1 MTNIKKALDKILGWF
16 CIIIFS
22 LMVIF
27 TTYQVVVRYVFSSP
41 SAISETLIRYLFVW
55 LILYSAAYVFGQK
68 DHINIGYLKDK
79 MSEPVK
85 QKVNIII
92 EIITIAFSVLV
103 LIYGGIKV
111 TNLNMLQ
118 FDSILGIP
126 TGIIYSCIPIAGVLI
141 IFYSIYNITIYA
153 QGQEIAEETVVID

>member
-1 MTNIKKALDKILGWF
+1 MTNFKKALDKILGWF
-16 CIIIFS
+16 CILIFS

-27 TTYQVVVRYVFSSP
+27 TTYQVIVRYVFSSP
-41 SAISETLIRYLFVW
+41 SAVSETLTRYLFVW

-68 DHINIGYLKDK
+68 DHINIGYLKEK
-79 MSEPVK
+79 ISEPVK

-92 EIITIAFSVLV
+92 ELITIAFSILV

-126 TGIIYSCIPIAGVLI
+126 TGLIYSCIPIAGVLI
-141 IFYSIYNITIYA
+141 IFYSIYNITLYA
-153 QGQEIAEETVVID
+153 KGEEIVEDSAIID

>member
-41 SAISETLIRYLFVW
+41 SAISETLTRYLFVW

-92 EIITIAFSVLV
+92 EIITIAFSALV

-141 IFYSIYNITIYA
+141 IFYGIYNIIIFA
-153 QGQEIAEETVVID
+153 KGEEIAEETVVID